1 MHLSVAQLAT
11 AASHHRIEVA
21 PPHSG
26 PGNASTRAMPRRVQ
40 WLFVFVRHVVVLV
53 LTIAT
58 IIALLVL
65 MAVLTWL
72 LGAA

>member
-1 MHLSVAQLAT
+1 
-11 AASHHRIEVA
+11 
-21 PPHSG
+21 
-26 PGNASTRAMPRRVQ
+26 MPRRVQ